1 MRSDLDSSDR
11 RWMQRALALARRG
24 LGQASP
30 NPTVGCV
37 IAKEGRIIGEG
48 WHRYSRLDHAE
59 AVALQAAGTDSRGST
74 AYVTLEPCSHQGR
87 TPPCAEALVNAGVR
101 RVVVA
106 MIDPNPRVSGGGI
119 RMLQSA
125 GIQVDAGLLQKEAVR
140 LNEPFACHITT
151 GRPLVVSKAGMSLD
165 GRIATATGD
174 ARWITS
180 EKGRQFSQHLRL
192 QLDAILVGVGTML
205 ADDPELTYRGHIRKE
220 RPLLRVILDSCLR
233 TPPTARALCVTTLE
247 PTVIMCAPGAP
258 DNRKKRLEEQGAEVI
273 PVPRKGAGLDLVSVL
288 DTLGKRQ
295 VQGLLVEGGSE
306 VHWSFLEEKLVDK
319 FYFIIAPII
328 LGGKK
333 SVPCVGG
340 KGIESIGQAPQFRAA
355 RTFWA
360 GPDLVLETYPSY
372 SRSMASPW
380 LS

>member
-1 MRSDLDSSDR
+1 MVSFTTKTRRRKGSQKLIGNREPLRSDWDSSDR

-165 GRIATATGD
+165 GRIATVTGD

-180 EKGRQFSQHLRL
+180 EKGRQLSQNLRL
-192 QLDAILVGVGTML
+192 QL
-205 ADDPELTYRGHIRKE
+205 
-220 RPLLRVILDSCLR
+220 
-233 TPPTARALCVTTLE
+233 
-247 PTVIMCAPGAP
+247 
-258 DNRKKRLEEQGAEVI
+258 
-273 PVPRKGAGLDLVSVL
+273 
-288 DTLGKRQ
+288 
-295 VQGLLVEGGSE
+295 EGGSE

-372 SRSMASPW
+372 SRSRASPW